1 MSLKLK
7 KPLAFF
13 DLEAT
18 GTHTSH
24 DRIIEI
30 AVIKQMPQG
39 TRETWHKR
47 INPGIPIPLEASL
60 IHGIYDK
67 DVKEAPPF
75 KAIAKE
81 LAKFLQGCDLS
92 GFNILRFDIPML
104 VESFTRANVD
114 FSLENRQIV
123 DTQRIF
129 HLMEKRNLT
138 AAYRFYCQQE
148 LEGAHSAMADTQ
160 AAIEVLEAQVARY
173 EHQTVSDA
181 KGNVLGTIENDMAQL
196 SELTTSSTVDLAG
209 RIALNEQQLPVF
221 NFGKHKGK
229 LVSEIFKKDPSYY
242 DWIMKSDF
250 PLDTKRKCTQ
260 LRLQAR
266 Q

>member
-7 KPLAFF
+7 KPLTFF
-13 DLEAT
+13 DIEAT
-18 GTHTSH
+18 GTHISH

-181 KGNVLGTIENDMAQL
+181 
-196 SELTTSSTVDLAG
+196 
-209 RIALNEQQLPVF
+209 
-221 NFGKHKGK
+221 
-229 LVSEIFKKDPSYY
+229 
-242 DWIMKSDF
+242 
-250 PLDTKRKCTQ
+250 
-260 LRLQAR
+260 
-266 Q
+266 